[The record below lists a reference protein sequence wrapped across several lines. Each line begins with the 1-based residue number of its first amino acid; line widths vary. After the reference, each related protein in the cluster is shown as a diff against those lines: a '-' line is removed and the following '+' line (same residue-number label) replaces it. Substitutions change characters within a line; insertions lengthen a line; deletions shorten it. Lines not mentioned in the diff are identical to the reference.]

1 MIIQPDRHA
10 LLKYGSLSFVVV
22 QNTALILVG
31 VHSRRQ
37 DGPQYLGS
45 VAVLLTEVLKT
56 LISLTCALL
65 DSGGGVLSELRGY
78 VLHDTLWVLTFALP
92 SLCYCVHN
100 NLWYVAVTHLDP
112 VTIAVMT
119 QLKIASAALFSVLL
133 LGRRLGGVRWAAI
146 GLLMVGLAVVQ
157 WDGRPRG
164 GAAVGGR
171 GRGHGRAARGA
182 AGAVERD
189 EVRGLLA
196 MVGLCVLSGFAGALM
211 ERLLKDRSRASSLW
225 IRNLQLA
232 LFSLPLAAVLVPI
245 ADAEALRAQ
254 GALVGLNGW
263 AAAVVV
269 LGACGGVMV
278 SVVFTYADVVLK
290 SFAVGLSIVLSALA
304 SAALFGAACSLRA
317 AAGIALVVVAS
328 AVYHAEETRQ
338 LGLRGEGAEEA
349 DSYAR
354 LVEGQEQQGGQP
366 LGAAAGAADEPA
378 PDVLTQEQRPRDTQV
393 GGAVN
398 PAWDSRRPEL

>member
-56 LISLTCALL
+56 LISLTCALV
-65 DSGGGVLSELRGY
+65 DSGSGVLSELRGY
-78 VLHDTLWVLTFALP
+78 VVHDPLWVLAFALP

-112 VTIAVMT
+112 ITIAVMT
-119 QLKIASAALFSVLL
+119 QLKIVSAALFSVLL
-133 LGRRLGGVRWAAI
+133 LGRKLGARRWAAI
-146 GLLMVGLAVVQ
+146 ALLVVGLAVVQ
-157 WDGRPRG
+157 WHSLRPRG
-164 GAAVGGR
+164 GVGAGAAATVGR
-171 GRGHGRAARGA
+171 RGRAARGA
-182 AGAVERD
+182 AVAVVERD
-189 EVRGLLA
+189 EARGLLA
-196 MVGLCVLSGFAGALM
+196 MVGLCLLSGFAGALM
-211 ERLLKDRSRASSLW
+211 ERLLKDRSRTSSLW

-232 LFSLPLAAVLVPI
+232 LFSLPVAAALVPL
-245 ADAEALRAQ
+245 ADAEALRTQ

-290 SFAVGLSIVLSALA
+290 SFAVGLSIVLSAL
-304 SAALFGAACSLRA
+304 
-317 AAGIALVVVAS
+317 
-328 AVYHAEETRQ
+328 
-338 LGLRGEGAEEA
+338 
-349 DSYAR
+349 
-354 LVEGQEQQGGQP
+354 
-366 LGAAAGAADEPA
+366 
-378 PDVLTQEQRPRDTQV
+378 
-393 GGAVN
+393 
-398 PAWDSRRPEL
+398 